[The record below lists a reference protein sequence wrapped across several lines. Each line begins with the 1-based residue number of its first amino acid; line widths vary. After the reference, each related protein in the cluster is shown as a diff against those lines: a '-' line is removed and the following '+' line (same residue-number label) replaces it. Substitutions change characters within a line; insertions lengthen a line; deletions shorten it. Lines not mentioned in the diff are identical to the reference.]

1 MCGNDLVHYTIRNY
15 NDSEVIK
22 ASNTHGIRYFDFLS
36 PLYGQNLILF
46 VKFELSTTLDNKR
59 I

>member
-1 MCGNDLVHYTIRNY
+1 MSVNDLVHYTIRNY
-15 NDSEVIK
+15 NVSDQSLK
-22 ASNTHGIRYFDFLS
+22 YTYGIRYFDFLS
-36 PLYGQNLILF
+36 PLYGQILILF